1 MTDYGKTFKLDVNTG
16 DLSITSQRID
26 MVNEGDKVQQD
37 LRIIFQTV
45 IGESILHRG
54 MGFWSAYS
62 DESITI
68 RNARK
73 RVTNAL
79 AQYQYPLTLQSFKL
93 DEDRINR
100 MITIDLSVI
109 LLSGVELEVQ
119 I

>member
-1 MTDYGKTFKLDVNTG
+1 MTDYGKTFKLDANTG

-26 MVNEGDKVQQD
+26 MVEEGDKVQQD

-54 MGFWSAYS
+54 MGFWSVYS

-68 RNARK
+68 KNARK
-73 RVTNAL
+73 RVVDAL
-79 AQYQYPLTLQSFKL
+79 AQYHFPLTLREFKL
-93 DEDRINR
+93 DEDRVNR
-100 MITIDLSVI
+100 VVTIELSVT
-109 LLSGVELEVQ
+109 LLSGAELEVH